1 MLTRT
6 NRVTQRA
13 TLVAVLPRKPKT
25 AEEYKVW
32 FAILGGKAR
41 RDELTLIDRSLSAS
55 RAA

>member
-1 MLTRT
+1 VLTRT

-41 RDELTLIDRSLSAS
+41 RDELT
-55 RAA
+55 